1 MSPGGPRIVTNG
13 HRAASRAGWIPTRAA
28 IIGYQTSWPGRRVTS
43 TKAAMIGP
51 SRGEIADG
59 TADAA
64 GIALIDKN
72 GGYAR
77 AHLKRSLK
85 KRT

>member
-1 MSPGGPRIVTNG
+1 
-13 HRAASRAGWIPTRAA
+13 
-28 IIGYQTSWPGRRVTS
+28 
-43 TKAAMIGP
+43 MIGP